1 MNDDPANILRLFRSG
16 MDTCEIARKLHV
28 TEGGVVSRDL
38 WLARCEEKNLP
49 ALYLVKKTREV
60 RRVDLSPLSKS
71 A

>member
-1 MNDDPANILRLFRSG
+1 MNDDPQNVLRLFRFG

-28 TEGGVVSRDL
+28 TEAVVSRGL
-38 WLARCEEKNLP
+38 WLARCAEKNLP

-60 RRVDLSPLSKS
+60 RRIDVSPLQKT